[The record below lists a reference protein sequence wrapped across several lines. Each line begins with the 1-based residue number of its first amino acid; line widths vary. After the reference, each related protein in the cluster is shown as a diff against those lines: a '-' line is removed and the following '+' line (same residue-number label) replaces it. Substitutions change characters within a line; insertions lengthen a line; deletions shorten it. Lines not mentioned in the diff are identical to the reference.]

1 MRGCCHSGANKTM
14 SMLANLHTRM
24 LAWRRNC
31 QKKQKDNNLYKV
43 KLSKKQK
50 DKSVHTH
57 ALLGGENFKAQM

>member
-1 MRGCCHSGANKTM
+1 M